1 MYRPIHADSRMIT
14 SQNIIVLIT
23 VCIQLRRMVMVGND
37 CMVRGRCEFTI
48 AYHEAAPNLMHHV
61 AGRFRRLPN
70 VTKIYARG
78 AKPIGDFGLVYQRLP
93 ICLSGS
99 NPAADRLYQAP
110 PPGNSNGYYTL
121 LYVLTMVGYEA
132 VPIYFTFGI
141 GLIVFGL
148 CE

>member
-1 MYRPIHADSRMIT
+1 
-14 SQNIIVLIT
+14 
-23 VCIQLRRMVMVGND
+23 
-37 CMVRGRCEFTI
+37 
-48 AYHEAAPNLMHHV
+48 MHHV

-78 AKPIGDFGLVYQRLP
+78 AKPIGRFGLVYQRLP
-93 ICLSGS
+93 LRVSGS
-99 NPAADRLYQAP
+99 TPAADRLYQAP
-110 PPGNSNGYYTL
+110 PPGNSNGYDTL

>member
-1 MYRPIHADSRMIT
+1 
-14 SQNIIVLIT
+14 
-23 VCIQLRRMVMVGND
+23 
-37 CMVRGRCEFTI
+37 
-48 AYHEAAPNLMHHV
+48 MHHV
-61 AGRFRRLPN
+61 TGRFRRLPN
-70 VTKIYARG
+70 LTGIYARG

-93 ICLSGS
+93 LRGSGS

-110 PPGNSNGYYTL
+110 PPGNEDGYYGL
-121 LYVLTMVGYEA
+121 LYVLTVVGDEA

>member
-1 MYRPIHADSRMIT
+1 
-14 SQNIIVLIT
+14 
-23 VCIQLRRMVMVGND
+23 MVGKGLEWAD
-37 CMVRGRCEFTI
+37 HCEFTI
-48 AYHEAAPNLMHHV
+48 AYQGAAPYQMHHV

-78 AKPIGDFGLVYQRLP
+78 AKPIGVFGLVYQRLP
-93 ICLSGS
+93 LRRSGS

-110 PPGNSNGYYTL
+110 PPGNEDRYYTL
-121 LYVLTMVGYEA
+121 LYVLTVVGDEA

>member
-1 MYRPIHADSRMIT
+1 MIT

-48 AYHEAAPNLMHHV
+48 AYHEAAPYQMHHV

-93 ICLSGS
+93 LRVSGL
-99 NPAADRLYQAP
+99 NPAADRLYQTP
-110 PPGNSNGYYTL
+110 PPGNEDGYYGL
-121 LYVLTMVGYEA
+121 LYVLTVVGDEA
-132 VPIYFTFGI
+132 VPIYFTFRVGR
-141 GLIVFGL
+141 VVTGL

>member
-1 MYRPIHADSRMIT
+1 
-14 SQNIIVLIT
+14 
-23 VCIQLRRMVMVGND
+23 MVGND

-48 AYHEAAPNLMHHV
+48 AYQGAAPYQMHHV

-70 VTKIYARG
+70 VTTIYARG
-78 AKPIGDFGLVYQRLP
+78 AKPIGVFGLVYQRLP
-93 ICLSGS
+93 PVGSGL

-121 LYVLTMVGYEA
+121 LYVLTVVGDEA
-132 VPIYFTFGI
+132 VPIYFTFRVGR
-141 GLIVFGL
+141 VVTGL